1 MKKYLPMFVALF
13 LAGCASS
20 SPAPQTHSNDD
31 PLSPM
36 AYQECIQAAMTGN
49 GQVYNE
55 KCDKILKETR

>member
-1 MKKYLPMFVALF
+1 MKKYLPVLAALF

-20 SPAPQTHSNDD
+20 SPAPQIHDSND

-49 GQVYNE
+49 GQAYNE